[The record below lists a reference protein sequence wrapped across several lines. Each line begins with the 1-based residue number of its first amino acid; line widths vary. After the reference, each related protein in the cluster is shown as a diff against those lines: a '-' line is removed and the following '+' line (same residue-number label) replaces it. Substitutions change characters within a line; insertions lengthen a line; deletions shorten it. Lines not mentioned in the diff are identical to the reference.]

1 MTEFKLPDIGEGIKE
16 VIITDILIKKNQVV
30 KINDLIMIV
39 ESEKSSMEIPS
50 DFNGKIKEIHVK
62 KGQTIN
68 PGNLILTLS
77 TNDNQSPTTEEDKNK
92 VVCRNVK
99 VSGTRLPR
107 RVCRTIAEEEA
118 LAERSQRILREE
130 RRRATQQI
138 DNEG

>member
-1 MTEFKLPDIGEGIKE
+1 MKKKLLIIFTFFLVSGCA
-16 VIITDILIKKNQVV
+16 VIS
-30 KINDLIMIV
+30 
-39 ESEKSSMEIPS
+39 ESEKNIDLE
-50 DFNGKIKEIHVK
+50 NNEK
-62 KGQTIN
+62 KAIV
-68 PGNLILTLS
+68 I
-77 TNDNQSPTTEEDKNK
+77 EDKNK

>member
-1 MTEFKLPDIGEGIKE
+1 MRKKLLIIFTFLLVSGCAVISETE
-16 VIITDILIKKNQVV
+16 KN
-30 KINDLIMIV
+30 IDLENNEQKAIV
-39 ESEKSSMEIPS
+39 
-50 DFNGKIKEIHVK
+50 
-62 KGQTIN
+62 
-68 PGNLILTLS
+68 
-77 TNDNQSPTTEEDKNK
+77 EEDKNK

-130 RRRATQQI
+130 QRRASQQI

>member
-1 MTEFKLPDIGEGIKE
+1 MKKKLLIIFTFFLVSGCA
-16 VIITDILIKKNQVV
+16 VIS
-30 KINDLIMIV
+30 
-39 ESEKSSMEIPS
+39 ESEKNIDLE
-50 DFNGKIKEIHVK
+50 NNEK
-62 KGQTIN
+62 KAIV
-68 PGNLILTLS
+68 
-77 TNDNQSPTTEEDKNK
+77 EEDKNK

-130 RRRATQQI
+130 QRRATQQI

>member
-1 MTEFKLPDIGEGIKE
+1 MKKKLLIIFTFFLVSGCA
-16 VIITDILIKKNQVV
+16 VIS
-30 KINDLIMIV
+30 
-39 ESEKSSMEIPS
+39 ESEKNIDLE
-50 DFNGKIKEIHVK
+50 NNEK
-62 KGQTIN
+62 KAVV
-68 PGNLILTLS
+68 
-77 TNDNQSPTTEEDKNK
+77 EEDKNK

>member
-1 MTEFKLPDIGEGIKE
+1 MKKKLLIIFTFFLVSGCA
-16 VIITDILIKKNQVV
+16 VIS
-30 KINDLIMIV
+30 
-39 ESEKSSMEIPS
+39 ESEKNIDLE
-50 DFNGKIKEIHVK
+50 NNEK
-62 KGQTIN
+62 KAIVV
-68 PGNLILTLS
+68 
-77 TNDNQSPTTEEDKNK
+77 EDKNK

-130 RRRATQQI
+130 RRRATQQM

>member
-1 MTEFKLPDIGEGIKE
+1 MKKKLL
-16 VIITDILIKKNQVV
+16 IIFTFLLVLGCASIS
-30 KINDLIMIV
+30 
-39 ESEKSSMEIPS
+39 ESEKNIDLE
-50 DFNGKIKEIHVK
+50 NNK
-62 KGQTIN
+62 KQAIV
-68 PGNLILTLS
+68 
-77 TNDNQSPTTEEDKNK
+77 EEDKNK

-130 RRRATQQI
+130 QRRTTQQI

>member
-1 MTEFKLPDIGEGIKE
+1 M
-16 VIITDILIKKNQVV
+16 KKNL
-30 KINDLIMIV
+30 LIIFTFLLV
-39 ESEKSSMEIPS
+39 LGCVSISESEKNI
-50 DFNGKIKEIHVK
+50 DLANNK
-62 KGQTIN
+62 KQAIV
-68 PGNLILTLS
+68 
-77 TNDNQSPTTEEDKNK
+77 EEDKNK

-130 RRRATQQI
+130 QRRATQQI